1 MPVVAVASAAP
12 ALAAS
17 APPCTTC
24 STQTLSWG
32 AETSAPAIP
41 RTYTLTNSCGQPL
54 YACVSYVQTATGDSN
69 TAKYQ
74 LGIGKSAYGTA
85 VGTYTMTTTGG
96 GNDIIFN
103 QTANSTGL
111 TTAVTVTFSS
121 TNCSNGGA
129 ITPVYVSNLKVPLDD
144 FSSGRSWDS
153 AFLCGSASVLANRS
167 YEEAWSVQGT
177 AATGTVTA
185 SADSLT
191 NPYGNSNSKLSNL
204 SGSGTPASPWYFS
217 SQNLTSCSNT
227 TTSTN
232 SVGGTLN
239 TSFSVPVSS
248 VTITYGSN
256 PTSYAQSSG
265 FTGDQG
271 AGIGQLSLC
280 I

>member
-1 MPVVAVASAAP
+1 M
-12 ALAAS
+12 
-17 APPCTTC
+17 
-24 STQTLSWG
+24 
-32 AETSAPAIP
+32 
-41 RTYTLTNSCGQPL
+41 
-54 YACVSYVQTATGDSN
+54 SYVQTATGDSN

-144 FSSGRSWDS
+144 FSSARSWS
-153 AFLCGSASVLANRS
+153 GGSVVANKS

-191 NPYGNSNSKLSNL
+191 NAYSNSNSTLSNL
-204 SGSGTPASPWYFS
+204 SGSGTPSSPWYFS
-217 SQNLTSCSNT
+217 SQLYTSDCGIFC
-227 TTSTN
+227 TSSN

-271 AGIGQLSLC
+271 AGMVN
-280 I
+280 